1 MSAGPSSAGET
12 DPPDPASADPD
23 SAGPDSEGL
32 RPLLR
37 NPGFVGLLVYRLLG
51 MLSYQIVAVTV
62 GWHVYELTRD
72 PFALGLIGLAEVV
85 PYFCFALFAGYAV
98 DHLPRRKLGLFACL
112 GLVATTALLASVA
125 WGALP
130 AGGFGFATATI
141 YAAIALNGVVRA
153 FLGPVYTSLFARVLK
168 RKHYARGAGVSSV
181 VMQTGL
187 VLGPALGGALVAWGG
202 KTSAY
207 LVATGFAVAAATA
220 ISTLRVTEPPAPSER
235 APVFKSIG
243 EGLRFVFNHQVVL
256 GAQALDMFSVL
267 FGGAVALLP
276 AFIHDVLHYGPEALG
291 VLRAAPAAG
300 AVLVGL
306 WLARHPPQ
314 KHAGRLLLYAV
325 AGFGLCIIGF
335 ALSREFWLSAL
346 MLMLSGMCDGVS
358 VVLRSTIL
366 QLSTPDEMRGRV
378 SSINGIF
385 IGSSNELGAFES
397 GVAARLLGLVPSVIF
412 GGCMTLA
419 VVAATAQLAPKL
431 RRLDLRELQ

>member
-1 MSAGPSSAGET
+1 MTADTDALPAAGV
-12 DPPDPASADPD
+12 
-23 SAGPDSEGL
+23 SE
-32 RPLLR
+32 LLR
-37 NPGFVGLLVYRLLG
+37 NRGFTGLLTYRLLA

-72 PFALGLIGLAEVV
+72 AFALGLIGLAEVI

-98 DHLPRRKLGLFACL
+98 DHLPRRKLGMAACL
-112 GLVATTALLASVA
+112 GLLVTTLTLAAVASDKIPAGIPGFTAL
-125 WGALP
+125 
-130 AGGFGFATATI
+130 TI
-141 YAAIALNGVVRA
+141 YGAITVNGVVRA
-153 FLGPVYTSLFARVLK
+153 FLAPVYMSLFARVLK
-168 RKHYARGAGVSSV
+168 REQFARGAGVSSV

-187 VLGPALGGALVAWGG
+187 VMGPAMGGLLVAWGG

-207 LVATGFAVAAATA
+207 LVAAGFALAAAIA
-220 ISTLRVTEPPAPSER
+220 VIAVRVTEPPISAER

-243 EGLRFVFNHQVVL
+243 EGLRFVFKTQVVL

-276 AFIHDVLHYGPEALG
+276 AFINEILHYGPEALG
-291 VLRAAPAAG
+291 LLRASPAVG
-300 AVLVGL
+300 AVVVGVV
-306 WLARHPPQ
+306 LARKPLQ
-314 KHAGRLLLYAV
+314 RHAGRILLVAV

-335 ALSREFWLSAL
+335 ALSRHLWLSAL

-366 QLSTPDEMRGRV
+366 QLATPDHMRGRV

-419 VVAATAQLAPKL
+419 VVGATAKLAPKL
-431 RRLDLRELQ
+431 RRLDLRDLH

>member
-1 MSAGPSSAGET
+1 MSEAATAPEPS
-12 DPPDPASADPD
+12 
-23 SAGPDSEGL
+23 
-32 RPLLR
+32 LLHNR
-37 NPGFVGLLVYRLLG
+37 GFVGLLVYRLLA

-62 GWHVYELTRD
+62 GWHIYKLTND
-72 PFALGLIGLAEVV
+72 TLALGLIGLTEVV

-98 DHLPRRKLGLFACL
+98 DHLPRRKLGMFACL
-112 GLVATTALLASVA
+112 GLLLTTLMLAGVAS
-125 WGALP
+125 GRLP
-130 AGGFGFATATI
+130 AGAFGIGTLTI
-141 YAAIALNGVVRA
+141 YAAIAINGVVRA
-153 FLGPVYTSLFARVLK
+153 FLSPVYMSLFARVLK
-168 RKHYARGAGVSSV
+168 REQFARGAGVGSV

-187 VLGPALGGALVAWGG
+187 VVGPALGGGLIAWGG
-202 KTSAY
+202 VTSAY
-207 LVATGFAVAAATA
+207 LVAAGFALAAAIA
-220 ISTLRVTEPPAPSER
+220 IVSLQVTEPAPAAER

-243 EGLRFVFNHQVVL
+243 EGLRFVFNNQVVL

-267 FGGAVALLP
+267 FGGAIALLP

-314 KHAGRLLLYAV
+314 KNAGRLLLYAV

-335 ALSREFWLSAL
+335 ALSRLFWLSAA
-346 MLMLSGMCDGVS
+346 MLLLSGMCDGVS

-397 GVAARLLGLVPSVIF
+397 GVAARLLGLVPSVVF

-419 VVAATAQLAPKL
+419 VVAATARLAPKL
-431 RRLDLRELQ
+431 RRLNLRDLQ

>member
-1 MSAGPSSAGET
+1 MSEAATAPEPS
-12 DPPDPASADPD
+12 
-23 SAGPDSEGL
+23 
-32 RPLLR
+32 LLHNR
-37 NPGFVGLLVYRLLG
+37 GFVGLLVYRLLA

-62 GWHVYELTRD
+62 GWHIYKLTND
-72 PFALGLIGLAEVV
+72 TLALGLIGLTEVV

-98 DHLPRRKLGLFACL
+98 DHLPRRKLGMFACL
-112 GLVATTALLASVA
+112 GLLLTTLMLAGVAS
-125 WGALP
+125 GRLP
-130 AGGFGFATATI
+130 AGAFGVGTLTI
-141 YAAIALNGVVRA
+141 YAAIAINGVVRA
-153 FLGPVYTSLFARVLK
+153 FLSPVYMSLFARVLK
-168 RKHYARGAGVSSV
+168 REQFARGAGVGSV

-187 VLGPALGGALVAWGG
+187 VVGPALGGGLIAWGG
-202 KTSAY
+202 VTSAY
-207 LVATGFAVAAATA
+207 LVAAGFALAAAIA
-220 ISTLRVTEPPAPSER
+220 IVSLQVTEPAPAAER

-243 EGLRFVFNHQVVL
+243 EGLRFVFNNQVVL

-314 KHAGRLLLYAV
+314 KNAGRLLLYAV

-335 ALSREFWLSAL
+335 ALSRQFWLSAA
-346 MLMLSGMCDGVS
+346 MLLLSGMCDGVS

-397 GVAARLLGLVPSVIF
+397 GVAARLLGLVPSVVF
-412 GGCMTLA
+412 GGCMTLL
-419 VVAATAQLAPKL
+419 VVAATARLAPKL
-431 RRLDLRELQ
+431 RRLNLRDLQ

>member
-1 MSAGPSSAGET
+1 MT
-12 DPPDPASADPD
+12 ADADALPVP
-23 SAGPDSEGL
+23 GVSE
-32 RPLLR
+32 LLR
-37 NPGFVGLLVYRLLG
+37 NRGFTGLLTYRLLA

-72 PFALGLIGLAEVV
+72 PFALGLIGLAEVI

-98 DHLPRRKLGLFACL
+98 DHLPRRKLGMAACL
-112 GLVATTALLASVA
+112 GLLVTTLTLAGVAAEV
-125 WGALP
+125 LP
-130 AGGFGFATATI
+130 AGIAGFGTLTI
-141 YAAIALNGVVRA
+141 YAAIAVNGVVRA
-153 FLGPVYTSLFARVLK
+153 FLAPVYMSLFARVLK
-168 RKHYARGAGVSSV
+168 REQFARGAGVSSV

-187 VLGPALGGALVAWGG
+187 VMGPAMGGLLVAWGG
-202 KTSAY
+202 KTAAY
-207 LVATGFAVAAATA
+207 LVAAGFALAAAIA
-220 ISTLRVTEPPAPSER
+220 VIAVRVTEPPRPAER

-243 EGLRFVFNHQVVL
+243 EGLRFVFNTQVVL

-276 AFIHDVLHYGPEALG
+276 AFINEILHYGPEALG
-291 VLRAAPAAG
+291 LLRAAPAAG
-300 AVLVGL
+300 AVLVGIY
-306 WLARHPPQ
+306 LARRPLQ
-314 KHAGRLLLYAV
+314 RHAGRVLLVAV

-335 ALSREFWLSAL
+335 ALSRHLWLSAL

-366 QLSTPDEMRGRV
+366 QLATPDHMRGRV

-419 VVAATAQLAPKL
+419 VVGATAKLAPKL
-431 RRLDLRELQ
+431 RRLDLRDLQ